1 MNILERI
8 DNHVNEMKDEDNP
21 KYMFQTFNTKLL
33 MKIAIG
39 IIDTQKVAQRTLSEQ
54 GIGKKG
60 KWVGLEQAA
69 KEWGFFNK
77 GYK

>member
-1 MNILERI
+1 MNILEKL
-8 DNHVNEMKDEDNP
+8 DNHLNEMRDEDNP
-21 KYMFQTFNTKLL
+21 KFMFQTFNTKLL
-33 MKIAIG
+33 MKIAKG
-39 IIDTQKVAQRTLSEQ
+39 MLDTQKIAQKTLADE

-60 KWVGLEQAA
+60 KWVGFDQAA